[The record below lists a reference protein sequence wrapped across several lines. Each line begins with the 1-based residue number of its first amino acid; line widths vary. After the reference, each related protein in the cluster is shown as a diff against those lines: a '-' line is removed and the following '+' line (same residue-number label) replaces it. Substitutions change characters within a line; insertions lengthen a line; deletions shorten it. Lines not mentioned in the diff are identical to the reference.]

1 LKKISVIIPALNE
14 VEHIKQ
20 SLQSVQFLRG
30 NGHEVIVV
38 DGGSDDET
46 CELASNMADQIITLS
61 PGRAIQMNAGAKK
74 ATGDI
79 FVFLHA
85 DTILPDSA
93 EQQMLFSAT
102 DEPYFWGRFKVR
114 LSGKHWLFRIIEFC
128 MNLRTCLTGIVTG
141 DHALFVSKQLF
152 NKIGGFPEIEL
163 MEDIVISRKL
173 KKIVNP
179 VCLHGTVLTSSRRW
193 EKHGII
199 KTVLHM
205 WWLRFKFVLGV
216 DPLTLT
222 RQYD

>member
-14 VEHIKQ
+14 ADYIKQ
-20 SLQSVQFLRG
+20 TLQSVQSLREK
-30 NGHEVIVV
+30 GHEVIVV
-38 DGGSDDET
+38 DGGSNDET
-46 CELASNMADQIITLS
+46 CDMASEMADQFITLS

-93 EQQMLFSAT
+93 EHKILAIAA
-102 DEPYFWGRFKVR
+102 DKLYFWGRFKVR
-114 LSGKHWLFRIIEFC
+114 LSGKHWLFRIIECC
-128 MNLRTCLTGIVTG
+128 MNIRTRLTGIVTG
-141 DHALFVSKQLF
+141 DHSLFISKQLF
-152 NKIGGFPEIEL
+152 EKIDGFSEIEL

-173 KKIVNP
+173 KKISYP
-179 VCLHGTVLTSSRRW
+179 LCLSETVTTSSRRW

-199 KTVLHM
+199 RTILQM
-205 WWLRFKFVLGV
+205 WWLRFKFILGAAS
-216 DPLTLT
+216 LALA